1 MSLALRKQ
9 RKHKDD
15 SGKQNNET
23 WRTLSAF
30 PLTSSPESSWMSFQ
44 KWAISCYDTQGMA
57 VCDRDISWKNRPL
70 LSTSAGS
77 AIFWCG
83 WSIRGGGYIPSEMGS
98 RLSTTFL
105 QTWEGGQQLGYL
117 EGFYMGAFWA
127 RPRLSTVQSTLKWR
141 HTGALC
147 CKKKYSGRTGTGK
160 RCLCSSLCLAE
171 AATKTSS
178 SQAVLCT
185 SRLMGTSA
193 QTLDGVTSSL
203 WCSTFLSK
211 CKVEMVLAPLIPNCS
226 LLKKYL
232 LWYRDLLQRIR
243 ARGG

>member
-98 RLSTTFL
+98 RLSATFL

-147 CKKKYSGRTGTGK
+147 CKKNIQAGLGLASAAFVAPRAWQRPPRKPAPHRLYS
-160 RCLCSSLCLAE
+160 
-171 AATKTSS
+171 
-178 SQAVLCT
+178 VLPGWWARQPRPWMV
-185 SRLMGTSA
+185 SRPLPDVLPSCPSA
-193 QTLDGVTSSL
+193 
-203 WCSTFLSK
+203 K
-211 CKVEMVLAPLIPNCS
+211 
-226 LLKKYL
+226 
-232 LWYRDLLQRIR
+232 
-243 ARGG
+243 